1 MLKPT
6 WKYNVIKEIAK
17 TLNISKEDAT
27 TMVEEND
34 FTDYCYNRNYT
45 AKSSVAIIM
54 KINKKMIE
62 RTN

>member
-17 TLNISKEDAT
+17 TLNISKEEAT
-27 TMVEEND
+27 TMVEKND
-34 FTDYCYNRNYT
+34 FIDYCYNRNYT
-45 AKSSVAIIM
+45 AKSSAAIIM